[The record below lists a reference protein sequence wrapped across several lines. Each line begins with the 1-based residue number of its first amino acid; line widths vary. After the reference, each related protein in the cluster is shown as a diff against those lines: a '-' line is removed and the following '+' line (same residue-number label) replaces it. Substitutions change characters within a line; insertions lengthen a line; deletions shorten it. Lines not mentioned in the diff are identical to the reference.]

1 MTKTTE
7 NNEQMEL
14 TQEQKN
20 ELIRNYEDDILG
32 GLMKAA
38 SFRDD
43 PDEIHPIEIV
53 RNGVCLIKFHIHPL
67 AEDELVACR
76 KKHTS
81 YTKNKTTGVR
91 VAESVDMPKY
101 RSEAIYMATTDEDK
115 AKIWDNKAA
124 WQQLAVFTGVDL
136 IDAVLKGGEKSAVYD
151 KIEEISSYN
160 SDLDE
165 TAKN

>member
-1 MTKTTE
+1 M
-7 NNEQMEL
+7 
-14 TQEQKN
+14 
-20 ELIRNYEDDILG
+20 
-32 GLMKAA
+32 
-38 SFRDD
+38 
-43 PDEIHPIEIV
+43 
-53 RNGVCLIKFHIHPL
+53 
-67 AEDELVACR
+67 
-76 KKHTS
+76 
-81 YTKNKTTGVR
+81 
-91 VAESVDMPKY
+91 AESVDMPKY

-160 SDLDE
+160 ADLDE